1 MPFFSKRKDSKDNG
15 ASSSTNG
22 NGISQNGN
30 SEKINYKARLE
41 HKMYLVSFVLQS
53 LPCGERKKV
62 LLRHIDHLK
71 SIFYKNI
78 LENQS
83 VTQKICKACPVDFVQ
98 NQLGSRPCKNFCV
111 RLIFKYVFIKNGL

>member
-41 HKMYLVSFVLQS
+41 HKMYLVSFLLQS
-53 LPCGERKKV
+53 LPCGERKKM

-83 VTQKICKACPVDFVQ
+83 A
-98 NQLGSRPCKNFCV
+98 
-111 RLIFKYVFIKNGL
+111 IKNLQGLFC